1 MPEQGGKDRPRT
13 LLLATDLTPAC
24 DRAFDR
30 AVQLARQWGAH
41 LTVVHVVE
49 TGDREVIGVS
59 RRTSSASSEM
69 ARLLETVRAQD
80 NLQISHHL
88 SFGKAAEALL
98 SLAREMKCDLL
109 ITGLAHA
116 KSLGEKFI
124 GSTVEHLVRE
134 AQVPVL
140 SVRRRAYQPYKSI
153 AVCIDF
159 SEPSRH
165 ALDRALA
172 LFPDCR
178 FTAVHAYNIGVVGMV
193 GPDSTVAEYE
203 EKQQVDIQA
212 LMQGAMN
219 KLLAGSGGNHPVL
232 QSHFGHGDPDA
243 VMKSFVE
250 SEAPDLIVVGTHG
263 RTGLR
268 RALIGSVAAR
278 ILETVPSDVMAI
290 HPNA

>member
-24 DRAFDR
+24 DRACDR

-98 SLAREMKCDLL
+98 SLAREMKCYLL

-140 SVRRRAYQPYKSI
+140 SVRRRAFSHTNPSPSASI
-153 AVCIDF
+153 
-159 SEPSRH
+159 SRSLQGMRWI
-165 ALDRALA
+165 APWDC
-172 LFPDCR
+172 FP
-178 FTAVHAYNIGVVGMV
+178 TASSRPCTPTISA
-193 GPDSTVAEYE
+193 SSAWS
-203 EKQQVDIQA
+203 A
-212 LMQGAMN
+212 
-219 KLLAGSGGNHPVL
+219 
-232 QSHFGHGDPDA
+232 
-243 VMKSFVE
+243 
-250 SEAPDLIVVGTHG
+250 
-263 RTGLR
+263 RTR
-268 RALIGSVAAR
+268 
-278 ILETVPSDVMAI
+278 P
-290 HPNA
+290 